1 MSTMSTIPGESAASL
16 PAGSGRPPDWR
27 NWSGSVRFRPR
38 AFSRPDSLAALQAT
52 VRNIG
57 AAGGHLRVAGS
68 GHSFVPL
75 VASDD
80 HLLSLERLS
89 GIESCGDGQ
98 ATIWAGTQLR
108 PLGGM
113 LETRG
118 YSMLNLGD
126 INVQALAGAVATG
139 THGTG
144 AALGSISSQVLGL
157 TLVLP
162 SGEAVECSATQ
173 EPELFAAARVA
184 LGSLGVMA
192 KITVKLEKAYR
203 LKLTKQ
209 AMDLDECL
217 AKAPQFARDYR
228 HFEFYWC
235 PHTRRTLVKLM
246 NPTDEPESNRGL
258 TTFTELVLENGALGL
273 LSRISRANPNWA
285 PAMSKVIAWSAG
297 ADASEMV
304 ASSHRAFSTLRMVR
318 FNEMEYELPAA
329 AGADAL
335 RELAE
340 FVEKKRILVHFPVE
354 YRYVAAD
361 DIWLSPFYQRDAVAI
376 SVHQYQGMDYAPYFR
391 GAEAIFRNH
400 GGRPH
405 WGKMHTLTAKELAP
419 LYPQWDAFQSLRRRI
434 DPQAVFINPYLRT
447 LFGE

>member
-1 MSTMSTIPGESAASL
+1 MSSNTLVET
-16 PAGSGRPPDWR
+16 PAGSVNQRGWS
-27 NWSGSVRFRPR
+27 NWSGAVQFTPKQYT
-38 AFSRPDSLAALQAT
+38 RPDSLAALQAV
-52 VRNIG
+52 VRNTA
-57 AAGGHLRVAGS
+57 AAGRRLRVSGS

-75 VASDD
+75 VATDD
-80 HLLSLERLS
+80 QLLSLDQLS
-89 GIESCGDGQ
+89 GIESCADGQ

-113 LETRG
+113 LEQRG

-162 SGEAVECSATQ
+162 GGETVECSATQ

-203 LKLTKQ
+203 LKLSKQ

-217 AKAPQFARDYR
+217 ARAPQFAADYR

-246 NPTDEPESNRGL
+246 NPTEEPESNRGL
-258 TTFTELVLENGALGL
+258 TTFTELVLENGALDL

-297 ADASEMV
+297 ADESHMV

-318 FNEMEYELPAA
+318 FNEMEYELPAPD
-329 AGADAL
+329 GADAL

-340 FVEKKRILVHFPVE
+340 FVDKKRILVHFPVE

-361 DIWLSPFYQRDAVAI
+361 DIWLSPFYRRDAVAI
-376 SVHQYQGMDYAPYFR
+376 SVHQYKGMDYAPYFR

-419 LYPQWDAFQSLRRRI
+419 LYPQWDAFHALRRRI
-434 DPQAVFINPYLRT
+434 DPQGVFVNPYLRT
-447 LFGE
+447 LFGD